1 MAMTM
6 PLDLAAQ
13 KYLCKV
19 ESAVPPPR
27 LQAGRPP
34 GKPARREAAA
44 AAPRPGSRW
53 CLLPDA
59 AARLHVPPA
68 RGAGRRWPPG
78 WPFRCWEAAGQGFPH
93 GLPGPREAGVCSSG
107 SEPSPGGAVAAL
119 EPEPG
124 GRREMGRGEGGS
136 SSPPGS
142 PPAAAVRSEPLA
154 WPPVS
159 AQAASLLEE
168 AADLLVLHR
177 DFAAAVERCEAG
189 CDSLGSG
196 PGPGPESSSEVKCSL
211 CVVGIQALA
220 EMNRWREVL
229 SWVLQYYHVPEHLPP
244 KVLELCI
251 LLYSKVREPQVML
264 EVGSSWLRDQ
274 TNKSLPEYGSLL
286 ELYLLHVL
294 LPLGRFEEAEELV
307 HSCDV
312 LDSEQQLAF
321 LGTICESRC
330 QWTQREEMHSAA
342 EEQQDA
348 ATETVLGA
356 LSQKLLNMLTLLRR
370 ALRSMSSHFY
380 LLPYKKM
387 LLATF
392 LLYLVVVR
400 LDPASPTSLPFI
412 YKLVQLFRQ
421 AWTAVFSPIHRPPI
435 QD

>member
-1 MAMTM
+1 S
-6 PLDLAAQ
+6 
-13 KYLCKV
+13 
-19 ESAVPPPR
+19 SA
-27 LQAGRPP
+27 
-34 GKPARREAAA
+34 
-44 AAPRPGSRW
+44 
-53 CLLPDA
+53 
-59 AARLHVPPA
+59 
-68 RGAGRRWPPG
+68 
-78 WPFRCWEAAGQGFPH
+78 
-93 GLPGPREAGVCSSG
+93 
-107 SEPSPGGAVAAL
+107 
-119 EPEPG
+119 
-124 GRREMGRGEGGS
+124 
-136 SSPPGS
+136 
-142 PPAAAVRSEPLA
+142 
-154 WPPVS
+154 
-159 AQAASLLEE
+159 
-168 AADLLVLHR
+168 
-177 DFAAAVERCEAG
+177 
-189 CDSLGSG
+189 
-196 PGPGPESSSEVKCSL
+196 EVKCSL

-264 EVGSSWLRDQ
+264 EVGSSWLSDQ
-274 TNKSLPEYGSLL
+274 NNKSLPEYGSLL

-294 LPLGRFEEAEELV
+294 LPLGRFEGAEELV
-307 HSCDV
+307 RSCDV
-312 LDSEQQLAF
+312 FDSEQQLAF
-321 LGTICESRC
+321 LRTICESRC
-330 QWTQREEMHSAA
+330 QWTQREEMHLAA

-356 LSQKLLNMLTLLRR
+356 LSQKLLTTLTLLRR

-421 AWTAVFSPIHRPPI
+421 AWAAVFSPIHRPPI

>member
-1 MAMTM
+1 M
-6 PLDLAAQ
+6 
-13 KYLCKV
+13 
-19 ESAVPPPR
+19 
-27 LQAGRPP
+27 
-34 GKPARREAAA
+34 
-44 AAPRPGSRW
+44 
-53 CLLPDA
+53 
-59 AARLHVPPA
+59 
-68 RGAGRRWPPG
+68 
-78 WPFRCWEAAGQGFPH
+78 
-93 GLPGPREAGVCSSG
+93 
-107 SEPSPGGAVAAL
+107 
-119 EPEPG
+119 
-124 GRREMGRGEGGS
+124 
-136 SSPPGS
+136 
-142 PPAAAVRSEPLA
+142 RSEPL
-154 WPPVS
+154 

-168 AADLLVLHR
+168 ATDLLVLHR

-189 CDSLGSG
+189 CDSLG
-196 PGPGPESSSEVKCSL
+196 PGTGPESSAEVKCSL

-251 LLYSKVREPQVML
+251 LLYSKVRDPQVML
-264 EVGSSWLRDQ
+264 EAGSSWLTDQ
-274 TNKSLPEYGSLL
+274 TNKSLPEYSALL

-294 LPLGRFEEAEELV
+294 LPLGQFEGAEELV
-307 HSCDV
+307 RGCGV
-312 LDSEQQLAF
+312 FDSQQQLAF

-330 QWTQREEMHSAA
+330 QWAQQEEMHLVA

-356 LSQKLLNMLTLLRR
+356 LSQKLLTMLTLLRR

-380 LLPYKKM
+380 LFPYKKM

-412 YKLVQLFRQ
+412 YKLVQLFRH
-421 AWTAVFSPIHRPPI
+421 AWAAVFSPIHRPPI

>member
-1 MAMTM
+1 M
-6 PLDLAAQ
+6 
-13 KYLCKV
+13 
-19 ESAVPPPR
+19 
-27 LQAGRPP
+27 
-34 GKPARREAAA
+34 
-44 AAPRPGSRW
+44 
-53 CLLPDA
+53 
-59 AARLHVPPA
+59 
-68 RGAGRRWPPG
+68 
-78 WPFRCWEAAGQGFPH
+78 
-93 GLPGPREAGVCSSG
+93 
-107 SEPSPGGAVAAL
+107 
-119 EPEPG
+119 
-124 GRREMGRGEGGS
+124 
-136 SSPPGS
+136 
-142 PPAAAVRSEPLA
+142 RSEPLA
-154 WPPVS
+154 WAPVS

-189 CDSLGSG
+189 CDSLGPG
-196 PGPGPESSSEVKCSL
+196 TGPGPESSADVKCSL

-274 TNKSLPEYGSLL
+274 TNKSLPEYG
-286 ELYLLHVL
+286 
-294 LPLGRFEEAEELV
+294 
-307 HSCDV
+307 
-312 LDSEQQLAF
+312 
-321 LGTICESRC
+321 
-330 QWTQREEMHSAA
+330 
-342 EEQQDA
+342 
-348 ATETVLGA
+348 A
-356 LSQKLLNMLTLLRR
+356 LSEKILTMLTLLRR
-370 ALRSMSSHFY
+370 ALRSMSSQFY

-421 AWTAVFSPIHRPPI
+421 AWAAVFSPIHRRPI

>member
-1 MAMTM
+1 M
-6 PLDLAAQ
+6 
-13 KYLCKV
+13 
-19 ESAVPPPR
+19 
-27 LQAGRPP
+27 
-34 GKPARREAAA
+34 
-44 AAPRPGSRW
+44 
-53 CLLPDA
+53 
-59 AARLHVPPA
+59 
-68 RGAGRRWPPG
+68 
-78 WPFRCWEAAGQGFPH
+78 
-93 GLPGPREAGVCSSG
+93 
-107 SEPSPGGAVAAL
+107 
-119 EPEPG
+119 
-124 GRREMGRGEGGS
+124 
-136 SSPPGS
+136 
-142 PPAAAVRSEPLA
+142 RSEPLA

-189 CDSLGSG
+189 CDSLG
-196 PGPGPESSSEVKCSL
+196 PGTGSNSSPESSAELKCSL

-274 TNKSLPEYGSLL
+274 SNKSLPEYGSLL

-294 LPLGRFEEAEELV
+294 LPLGRFEGAEELV
-307 HSCDV
+307 RGCDV
-312 LDSEQQLAF
+312 FDSEQQLAF

-342 EEQQDA
+342 EEQPDA
-348 ATETVLGA
+348 AAETVLGA
-356 LSQKLLNMLTLLRR
+356 LSQKLLTLLTLLRR

-421 AWTAVFSPIHRPPI
+421 AWAAVFSPVHRPPI

>member
-1 MAMTM
+1 MAAG
-6 PLDLAAQ
+6 AA
-13 KYLCKV
+13 L
-19 ESAVPPPR
+19 R
-27 LQAGRPP
+27 LP
-34 GKPARREAAA
+34 E
-44 AAPRPGSRW
+44 
-53 CLLPDA
+53 
-59 AARLHVPPA
+59 
-68 RGAGRRWPPG
+68 GAGHLSRPSG
-78 WPFRCWEAAGQGFPH
+78 AACP
-93 GLPGPREAGVCSSG
+93 SG
-107 SEPSPGGAVAAL
+107 AELSFGGAAAL
-119 EPEPG
+119 EPEPEPEPGPGPG
-124 GRREMGRGEGGS
+124 GRRAAGGGESAG
-136 SSPPGS
+136 SPPSS
-142 PPAAAVRSEPLA
+142 PPAAAMASEPPA
-154 WPPVS
+154 WSPAS

-189 CDSLGSG
+189 CDSLG
-196 PGPGPESSSEVKCSL
+196 PGPGAESSAEVKCSL

-274 TNKSLPEYGSLL
+274 ANKNLLEYGSLL

-294 LPLGRFEEAEELV
+294 LPLGQFEGAEELV
-307 HSCDV
+307 RGCDV

-321 LGTICESRC
+321 LGTIRESRC
-330 QWTQREEMHSAA
+330 QQTQGEEMHSTD

-348 ATETVLGA
+348 ATESVLGA
-356 LSQKLLNMLTLLRR
+356 LSQKLLAMLTLLRR

-421 AWTAVFSPIHRPPI
+421 AWAAVFSPIHRPPI